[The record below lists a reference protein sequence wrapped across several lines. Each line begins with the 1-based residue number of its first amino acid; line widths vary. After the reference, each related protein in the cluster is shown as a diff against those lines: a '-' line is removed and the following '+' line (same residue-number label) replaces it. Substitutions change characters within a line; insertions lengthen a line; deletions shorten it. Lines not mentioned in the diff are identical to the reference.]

1 VGTSFFN
8 RTAHRNPSHFDLRP
22 DMHDHRASIRAFPLF
37 PASVMMH
44 LVIGLLDYRVGIEV
58 DAQVDQRPEPLIAEA
73 DTFIRSMKQ
82 EPV

>member
-1 VGTSFFN
+1 
-8 RTAHRNPSHFDLRP
+8 
-22 DMHDHRASIRAFPLF
+22 MHDHRASIRAFPLF

-44 LVIGLLDYRVGIEV
+44 HVIGLLDYCVGIEV
-58 DAQVDQRPEPLIAEA
+58 DAQFDQRVRDMNHSIAEA